1 MTLHST
7 PPLVAA
13 PRTQLQEFH
22 QPLKGR
28 RGSSP
33 ARPPA
38 LAPWIP
44 RPAYHVTSLR
54 LSFRVYKMGIMQ
66 RLAQSALHKCELSP
80 PSSATG
86 CAHRADDDETARG
99 LPSPAVSNSAS
110 VLPAAYSPPAGKL
123 GNRCSEKQCKGQGQ
137 NQIFK
142 GRDRCNPGE
151 PPREVVFNPGGKN
164 KKMFFRLPQSMDT
177 ANDANLAKAW
187 PAARLLSNEGH
198 RSAN

>member
-1 MTLHST
+1 MTLHNTS
-7 PPLVAA
+7 PLVAA
-13 PRTQLQEFH
+13 PRTQLQELH

-33 ARPPA
+33 ARRPV

-44 RPAYHVTSLR
+44 RPAYYVTSVR

-86 CAHRADDDETARG
+86 CVRRAEDDETAWG
-99 LPSPAVSNSAS
+99 LPSPAFSNSAS
-110 VLPAAYSPPAGKL
+110 VLRAAYSPPAGKL

-142 GRDRCNPGE
+142 GRERCNPE
-151 PPREVVFNPGGKN
+151 DPPREVVFNLGEKN
-164 KKMFFRLPQSMDT
+164 KKMFCRVPRSMDT

-187 PAARLLSNEGH
+187 PAARLLSDEGH